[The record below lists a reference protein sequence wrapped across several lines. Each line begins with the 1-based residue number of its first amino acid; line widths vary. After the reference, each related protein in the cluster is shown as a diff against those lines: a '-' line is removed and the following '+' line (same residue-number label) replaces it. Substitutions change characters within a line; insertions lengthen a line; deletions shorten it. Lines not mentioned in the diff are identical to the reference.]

1 MKRVKFVKTL
11 LLIVGVTFT
20 LALGGCAG
28 EKEESQSSQEG
39 NVSQDAGEPTTGGS
53 IIVGIPQ
60 DIEDSLDPHAA
71 VAAGTEEILF
81 NIFEGLLKYDEK
93 GNLIDA
99 VASAHTASDDGKTY
113 TFTLRDGVKFH
124 DGSTV
129 TLDDVIYSIERS
141 ADVGVS
147 TSAFLNIAEIN
158 ELDDKTIEIILTESD
173 TEFLCYMTT
182 AIIPASNEDPATNA
196 IGTGPYKYVSR
207 SPQENIV
214 IEKFDEYWG
223 EPAYLDEVTFKI
235 ISDANAI
242 VTNLKSGAI
251 DMYSRL
257 TTVQAQEASQVCD
270 IYEGTMNLVQAL
282 YLNNAAEPLD
292 DVRVRQALAYAINE
306 QEILDLTSDGKGTII
321 GTSMIPAFEKYHL
334 PELADAYP
342 QDVEKAKELLA
353 EAGYPDGIDLTIT
366 VPSNYQPHID
376 TAQVLVEQLKQAGVN
391 AEIQLIEWDSWLS
404 DVYTNREYQATVVG
418 VDASVL
424 TPKALLER
432 FNGEAGNNFIN
443 YSNEE
448 YDALYKKATST
459 TNEEE
464 VTESYI
470 KMEKL
475 LSEDCA
481 NVYIQDMANLVALNK
496 EYGGYEF
503 YPIYV
508 LDMSKIYLKQ

>member
-1 MKRVKFVKTL
+1 MKRVQFLKTL
-11 LLIVGVTFT
+11 FLIVGVTMT

-39 NVSQDAGEPTTGGS
+39 NVSQETDEPTEGGS
-53 IIVGIPQ
+53 IVVGIPQ

-158 ELDDKTIEIILTESD
+158 KLDEKTIEIVLTEPD
-173 TEFLCYMTT
+173 TEFLAYMTT
-182 AIIPASNEDPATNA
+182 AIIPAGNEDPASNA
-196 IGTGPYKYVSR
+196 IGTGPFKYVSR

-214 IEKFDEYWG
+214 VEKFDEYWG
-223 EPAYLDEVTFKI
+223 EPAYLDQVTFKI
-235 ISDANAI
+235 VSDANSI

-257 TTVQAQEASQVCD
+257 TTVQADEASEVCD
-270 IYEGTMNLVQAL
+270 IYEGTMNLVQAM
-282 YLNNAAEPLD
+282 YLNNTAEPLD

-342 QDVEKAKELLA
+342 QDVEKAKELLT
-353 EAGYPDGIDLTIT
+353 EAGFPDGFDLTIT

-376 TAQVLVEQLKQAGVN
+376 TAQVIVEQLKAVGIN
-391 AEIQLIEWDSWLS
+391 AEIQLVEWDSWLS

-424 TPKALLER
+424 TPKALMER
-432 FNGEAGNNFIN
+432 FNSEAGNNFIN

-448 YDALYKKATST
+448 FDALYEKAAST

-470 KMEKL
+470 AMEKL

-508 LDMSKIYLKQ
+508 LDMAKIYVRQ

>member
-1 MKRVKFVKTL
+1 MKRVQFVKTL
-11 LLIVGVTFT
+11 LLIVGVTFA
-20 LALGGCAG
+20 LALGGCSG
-28 EKEESQSSQEG
+28 EKEDSQSSEEG
-39 NVSQDAGEPTTGGS
+39 NVSQEAGEPEEGGS
-53 IIVGIPQ
+53 IVVGIPQ

-81 NIFEGLLKYDEK
+81 NIYEGLLKYDEN

-147 TSAFLNIAEIN
+147 TSAFLNVAEIN
-158 ELDDKTIEIILTESD
+158 KLDDKTIEVVLAEPD

-182 AIIPASNEDPATNA
+182 AIIPASNEDPAKNA
-196 IGTGPYKYVSR
+196 IGTGPYKFVSR
-207 SPQENIV
+207 SPQENI
-214 IEKFDEYWG
+214 ILEKNEEYWG
-223 EPAYLDEVTFKI
+223 EPAHLDQVTLKI
-235 ISDANAI
+235 VSDANAI

-251 DMYSRL
+251 DMYCRL
-257 TTVQAQEASQVCD
+257 TTVQAAEVESVCD
-270 IYEGTMNLVQAL
+270 IYEGTMNLVQAM
-282 YLNNAAEPLD
+282 YLNNAVEPLN

-306 QEILDLTSDGKGTII
+306 QEVLDLTSDGKGTII
-321 GTSMIPAFEKYHL
+321 GTSMIPAFEKYYL

-353 EAGYPDGIDLTIT
+353 EAGYPDGFDLTIT

-404 DVYTNREYQATVVG
+404 DVYSDRNYQATVVG

-432 FNGEAGNNFIN
+432 FNSAAGNNFVN
-443 YSNEE
+443 YQNDE
-448 YDALYKKATST
+448 YDELFAKATST
-459 TNEEE
+459 TNDEE
-464 VTESYI
+464 VTESYL
-470 KMEKL
+470 ELERL

-496 EYGGYEF
+496 DFGGYEF

-508 LDMSKIYLKQ
+508 MDLSKLYKK